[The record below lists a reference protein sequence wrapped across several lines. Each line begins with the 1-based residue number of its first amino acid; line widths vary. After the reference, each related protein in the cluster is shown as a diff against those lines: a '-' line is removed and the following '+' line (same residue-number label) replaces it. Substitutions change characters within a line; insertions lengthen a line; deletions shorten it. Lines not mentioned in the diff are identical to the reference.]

1 MKSKKGKY
9 FLRVVLL
16 LIVFV
21 FCKCKYYDTR
31 AFEARQRNA
40 LIGEYIINIEKTKK
54 LNELDNYNLL
64 EYIDLKV
71 FINSNST
78 FSFSRDTPFLYDSS
92 GVWAP
97 RKPGLDEWNWAYFTK
112 RSYVDQ
118 YSEIGCQFA
127 DSWKGTTE
135 DSVLIFNSMT
145 SKPGEKSL
153 HVIYFDKLKR

>member
-1 MKSKKGKY
+1 MNSKKSNC
-9 FLRVVLL
+9 FLGVVLL

-21 FCKCKYYDTR
+21 FCKCKYDTR

-71 FINSNST
+71 FINPDST
-78 FSFSRDTPFLYDSS
+78 FCFSRDTPFLSDSS
-92 GVWAP
+92 GIWVP
-97 RKPGLDEWNWAYFTK
+97 REPGLDSWNWVYFTK
-112 RSYVDQ
+112 KPYTYQ
-118 YSEIGCQFA
+118 YSSCQFA
-127 DSWKGTTE
+127 DSWKGGAPK
-135 DSVLIFNSMT
+135 DSGLMFNSMT
-145 SKPGEKSL
+145 PKQGEKSL